1 MPELSSYDYAVV
13 RVVPDVERGEFLNVG
28 VILFAKT
35 RHALIA
41 RVALDEERLAVL
53 APDRDA
59 DMIRA
64 HLTSIEQIAAGRPDS
79 GPIGQLSASQR
90 FHWLVAPRSTMIQA
104 SPVHSG
110 LCEDPEAEL
119 ERIFERLVGP
129 PRHDLA

>member
-41 RVALDEERLAVL
+41 RVLLDDDRLAVL

-64 HLTSIEQIAAGRPDS
+64 HLTSIEQIAAGGPDS

-90 FHWLVAPRSTMIQA
+90 FHWLVAPRSTMIQTSA
-104 SPVHSG
+104 VHSG
-110 LCEDPEAEL
+110 LCDDPEAEL
-119 ERIFERLVGP
+119 GRIFERLVGSSG
-129 PRHDLA
+129 HEAA